1 MQDQTMLKTIRIFL
15 ISLLCVSCASHDDSI
30 PGYPAFHDTPMSPLY
45 YYQNL
50 EEVKD
55 VPLTVQGRIPAWLEG
70 EFVRNG
76 PAIIK
81 GKTQSVRSW
90 FDGLG
95 KLHGFTFENGDVTY
109 TCQFLKSTVYRNFET
124 TGELDFDGFA
134 QRATNSSFSLVD
146 FILDKPNP
154 DITNA
159 NVTLSKINNQMVAMT
174 EIPLPVVFDKN
185 LNTLGSFD
193 YADSLPKNYS
203 FESAHIL
210 KDPQSNAMWNYL
222 IKIGLFETTYQIYK
236 IPPGSSERQLVAS
249 IPVSTISYMHSFSL
263 AGKYFVLVDY
273 PLRAKDPLKISDG
286 FIDAFKWYPSEPT
299 KIHVINRETGV
310 YQSFFTPPFFSFHH
324 INGYE
329 ENGKLIVDLI
339 AYPTPDII
347 SKVNK
352 YPFVPDPDNTI
363 RRLEINLAQGTA
375 NIHQLS
381 SEHTEF
387 PRINETYIGKNYQ
400 YSYAVHIR
408 PSGNGIIKYNHK
420 GSKNLYWFNPGCYA
434 NEPVFVPHPQGQAE
448 DDGVILSVVNDL
460 NKKTSFLLILNG
472 KDFKELARIQAPHFI
487 PFGFHGQ
494 FFSRFK

>member
-1 MQDQTMLKTIRIFL
+1 MILRTIKYAFIAVV
-15 ISLLCVSCASHDDSI
+15 CASCASQEDAQR
-30 PGYPAFHDTPMSPLY
+30 GTPAFHDTPLSPLY

-55 VPLTVQGRIPAWLEG
+55 VPLTVQGRVPTWLEG

-95 KLHGFTFENGDVTY
+95 KLHGFTFENGEIRY
-109 TCQFLKSTVYRNFET
+109 TCQLLKSTAYRNFET
-124 TGELDFDGFA
+124 TGELDFAGFA
-134 QRATNSSFSLVD
+134 QQPTQDSFSYID
-146 FILDKPNP
+146 FMFDVPNP

-159 NVTLSKINNQMVAMT
+159 NVNVSKINDQMIALT
-174 EIPLPVVFDKN
+174 ETPLPVAFDKD
-185 LNTLGSFD
+185 LNTLGSFN

-210 KDPQSNAMWNYL
+210 KDPDSKAMWNFL
-222 IKIGLFETTYQIYK
+222 INIGLFETAYQIYK
-236 IPPGSSERQLVAS
+236 IPPGSTERQLISS
-249 IPVSTISYMHSFSL
+249 IPVSAISYMHSFAI

-273 PLRAKDPLKISDG
+273 PLRARDPLQLVHE
-286 FIDAFKWYPSEPT
+286 FIESFAWFPDEPT
-299 KIHVINRETGV
+299 KIHIINRETGV
-310 YQSFFTPPFFSFHH
+310 YQSLTMKPFFSFHH

-329 ENGKLIVDLI
+329 VGGTLIVDLI

-352 YPFVPDPDNTI
+352 FPFVPNPDNAI
-363 RRLEINLAQGTA
+363 WRLEMDLTKGTVHTRQ
-375 NIHQLS
+375 IS
-381 SEHTEF
+381 SEHMEF
-387 PRINETYIGKNYQ
+387 PRINESYIGKEYQ
-400 YSYAVHIR
+400 YFYAVHIR
-408 PSGNGIIKYNHK
+408 PSGNGLIKYNHK
-420 GSKNLYWFNPGCYA
+420 GKSQHWSKPGLYA
-434 NEPVFVPHPQGQAE
+434 NEPVFIPHPQGRDE
-448 DDGVILSVVNDL
+448 DEGVILSVVNDL

-472 KDFKELARIQAPHFI
+472 KDFKELARIHAPHFI

-494 FFSRFK
+494 FFPKNERQK